1 MRTVIFQEGQ
11 VREDGMNS
19 GEAHQLELERQEM
32 ALDAL
37 MRCRQAGAD
46 DDALDVLASEIGI
59 REQWRKYEPKQSN

>member
-1 MRTVIFQEGQ
+1 
-11 VREDGMNS
+11 MNS

-46 DDALDVLASEIGI
+46 DDALDVLASEIGL
-59 REQWRKYEPKQSN
+59 RTEWNKLNPQPKGNTCPTSTK